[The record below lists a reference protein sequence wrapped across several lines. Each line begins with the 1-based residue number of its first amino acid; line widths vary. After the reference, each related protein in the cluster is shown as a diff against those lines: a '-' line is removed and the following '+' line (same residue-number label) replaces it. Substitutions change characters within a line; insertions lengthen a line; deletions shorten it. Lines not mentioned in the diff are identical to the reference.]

1 MPIKPDSRQIR
12 KRLANVR
19 IGTPADSTVEA
30 AIDAID
36 TEIVL
41 NDSTSTANAITK
53 FADATGKKIADSGI
67 LIDVSNN
74 ITGTAS
80 NTVQTSI
87 VTAVNAE
94 SIFTDSI
101 TTGSNASLP
110 APTAPIIRLTNV
122 TLSSLDG
129 IPAGIAGQ
137 QITIIN
143 DTATTILLNNDTGG
157 TAANRI
163 YTGLSKPL
171 SLKNTASVLLK
182 YDTILSR
189 WRVIGGSGS
198 GSGSGGAAGGELADL
213 MYSCAIRESFTDILN
228 GTTPTDVSAGK
239 TDANIFD
246 IANELMRMSYDASK
260 TVTGTSVNMTVSATP
275 SYTVKVGDVLI
286 YNGEARKISTVTSQ
300 TVYVLESAFSTNP
313 TTDVCCIS
321 QVVHTVDLNNFT
333 NGGLG
338 LSAASQYSGNIDEIM
353 LGYQDSAALND
364 IIPDFGSTATVAFSA
379 STDASSWTTNR
390 ARVSSL
396 SSSEVPVTCP
406 TSNAN
411 LYLRFFSN
419 AITGSGAVNLLSYKV
434 FFQKIV
440 GQSIGSNYNT
450 AFARPTSSIAQN
462 CSIGLVS
469 GKTRFTFTFPY
480 TRGLNSSEASGSVL
494 EVIANGQ
501 VVPRFTSGITDNTQA
516 YFTEINDT
524 TIEMDTNYTSAG
536 INFQFKVQRINVV
549 DTNTQNTIKNALHD
563 DLLDQ
568 SLDAQ
573 VVPTFLSA
581 VNAVPVVG
589 TSFRSDIT
597 GRASIPDLSAMLS
610 VQIGPQRMATQDIYT
625 LQSEFG
631 PAGQPVFAAVNDKFN
646 QIRFVGDWRST
657 TTTNGSKILSST
669 AFNITDYVE
678 VVFYGT
684 GLNMVTLYDGTVQNT
699 VYSVDGGSESANIH
713 PATNSAILSAR
724 NYSPNQVVK
733 VVSGLTLG
741 THTVKLRNNSAS
753 VDTHV
758 AGFEV
763 LTETTTLQ
771 VSPGTVMKGKY
782 KNALS
787 SLQTVAY
794 DTTFESGT
802 LGTKGGC
809 VLVYLKNDGTIGK
822 AVTPTDTTA
831 LYLASTSHVNEE
843 IIRTYNWR
851 EFGAGRAD
859 DFSLAIGTNTA
870 HTFTLD
876 DGITTLSNS
885 ASAQNSTFEG
895 LVIGSAANYMYLT
908 FIGTGLDILRY
919 DTVLSPDAT
928 VVTIDGVV
936 AGTLASIG
944 VANTL
949 NTTKIC
955 SGLPYGTHSIKFS
968 MATSATGS
976 IAFKNFIVYAP
987 KKPVLPVGSIEL
999 SQYYKVADYSATT
1012 SGAVGSVGSGVLRK
1026 MNGREFTYVGTW
1038 QALAIDNG
1046 NMDSGFN
1053 TGTVTATS
1061 YVEYSFFGTG
1071 IVHGCWFATGVA
1083 NATMTIDG
1091 LALNAGSNIGSTVSF
1106 IQSTSGVTL
1115 SAAGV
1120 FGGTAVAGHSRVS
1133 VSGLALGW
1141 HKVRMTQNTTIL
1153 YYADTFDIITP
1164 IHAPASLG
1172 PYVLQNT
1179 LSLGNNST
1187 VDLRKFNKKD
1197 LIQTSYNKLSK
1208 AIGVT
1213 SNPTG
1218 TTAFT
1223 PLTEMSI
1230 THFSTTGKIRIS
1242 AHFTSYNNTINVG
1255 SFVGIYVD
1263 GVAVGQQ
1270 AMYTASTV
1278 NQSLSQSLNNEFNVS
1293 IGQHKIDLYWQVGTG
1308 TLVSYQTSRNLIV
1321 EDV

>member
-1 MPIKPDSRQIR
+1 M
-12 KRLANVR
+12 
-19 IGTPADSTVEA
+19 DST
-30 AIDAID
+30 
-36 TEIVL
+36 
-41 NDSTSTANAITK
+41 
-53 FADATGKKIADSGI
+53 TGKLIQTSGVS
-67 LIDVSNN
+67 IDDANN
-74 ITGTAS
+74 ITGVAS
-80 NTVQTSI
+80 ETVVTSI
-87 VTAVNAE
+87 VTGVSAE
-94 SIFTDSI
+94 SITVDSS
-101 TTGSNASLP
+101 TTGANATLP
-110 APTAPIIRLTNV
+110 TPSTPIIKLTNA

-137 QITIIN
+137 QITLIN
-143 DTATTILLNNDTGG
+143 DTATTVLLNNDTGG

-182 YDTILSR
+182 YDTVLSR
-189 WRVIGGSGS
+189 WRVVGGSGS
-198 GSGSGGAAGGELADL
+198 GSGSSGSAGGELADL

-239 TDANIFD
+239 TDATIFD

-260 TVTGTSVNMTVSATP
+260 TVTGTSVNMTISATP

-313 TTDVCCIS
+313 TTGACCIS
-321 QVVHTVDLNNFT
+321 QAVHTVDLNNFT

-338 LSAASQYSGNIDEIM
+338 LSAASQYSGSIDEIM
-353 LGYQDSAALND
+353 LGYQDSATLND

-419 AITGSGAVNLLSYKV
+419 ATTGSGAVNLLSYKV
-434 FFQKIV
+434 FFQKVV

-480 TRGLNSSEASGSVL
+480 TRGLNSTEASGSIL

-501 VVPRFTSGITDNTQA
+501 IVPRFTSGITDNTQA

-524 TIEMDTNYTSAG
+524 TIEMDTDYTSAG
-536 INFQFKVQRINVV
+536 IDFQFKVQRINVV
-549 DTNTQNTIKNALHD
+549 DTNTQNTIKTALHD

-581 VNAVPVVG
+581 VNGVAVSG

-597 GRASIPDLSAMLS
+597 GRASIPNLSSILS
-610 VQIGPQRMATQDIYT
+610 VQMGPSRMATQDIYQ
-625 LQSEFG
+625 LQNEFG
-631 PAGQPVFAAVNDKFN
+631 PAGQTVFAAVNDKFN

-669 AFNITDYVE
+669 SFNITDYVE

-699 VYSVDGGSESANIH
+699 VASVDGGSEGANIH
-713 PATNSAILSAR
+713 PATNSSVLSAR
-724 NYSPNQVVK
+724 NYCANQIVN

-741 THTVKLRNNSAS
+741 MHTVKLRNNSAS

-763 LTETTTLQ
+763 LTQTTTLQ
-771 VSPGTVMKGKY
+771 VTPGTVMKGKY

-794 DTTFESGT
+794 DSSFESGT

-809 VLVYLKNDGTIGK
+809 VLVYLKNDGTIAK

-831 LYLASTSHVNEE
+831 LYLASTSHANEE
-843 IIRTYNWR
+843 IIRVYSPR

-859 DFSLAIGTNTA
+859 DFSRISYSGSVAAAG
-870 HTFTLD
+870 FTLD
-876 DGITTLSNS
+876 DGVTTLGANGTSINFSNTGKDGVS
-885 ASAQNSTFEG
+885 ANVTSDSIIF
-895 LVIGSAANYMYLT
+895 T
-908 FIGTGLDILRY
+908 FIGTGLDIECWNPNAAG
-919 DTVLSPDAT
+919 DTMT
-928 VVTIDGVV
+928 VSIDGG
-936 AGTLASIG
+936 AAILTGGRLYSGTTVSTA
-944 VANTL
+944 
-949 NTTKIC
+949 KIC
-955 SGLPYGTHSIKFS
+955 SGLPYGTHTVKILTANGAISDWYI
-968 MATSATGS
+968 TS
-976 IAFKNFIVYAP
+976 FIVYAP
-987 KKPVLPVGSIEL
+987 KKPSLPTGSIEL
-999 SQYYKVADYSATT
+999 AQYYKMASYVATASIPTYAGIVAQGTMRK
-1012 SGAVGSVGSGVLRK
+1012 VGL
-1026 MNGREFTYVGTW
+1026 REFTYVGAGW
-1038 QALAIDNG
+1038 SLAVSPDNSFNG
-1046 NMDSGFN
+1046 TRNIN
-1053 TGTVTATS
+1053 TGTAGD

-1071 IVHGCWFATGVA
+1071 VEIGQYFANALTNTYTLDGSTNFTPYTTSFVPSTGV
-1083 NATMTIDG
+1083 TG
-1091 LALNAGSNIGSTVSF
+1091 LTWTPSAGTVSGTP
-1106 IQSTSGVTL
+1106 STANHGILTI
-1115 SAAGV
+1115 
-1120 FGGTAVAGHSRVS
+1120 
-1133 VSGLALGW
+1133 SGLALGW
-1141 HKVRMTQNTTIL
+1141 HKIRKTNTSGVSMYI
-1153 YYADTFDIITP
+1153 DVMDIITP
-1164 IHAPASLG
+1164 IHAPVNLG

-1179 LSLGNNST
+1179 LALGNNNFI
-1187 VDLRKFNKKD
+1187 DLRKFNKKD
-1197 LIQTSYNKLSK
+1197 IALYSQGRSSQAFAISTPSVTSTALVPYADASISHYSATGKVRVEFYGGYNMANATTSGEMAIFVNGKSQSRNGNFQYQQNSVLSGQNITFFQTVNVP
-1208 AIGVT
+1208 IGV
-1213 SNPTG
+1213 N
-1218 TTAFT
+1218 
-1223 PLTEMSI
+1223 
-1230 THFSTTGKIRIS
+1230 
-1242 AHFTSYNNTINVG
+1242 
-1255 SFVGIYVD
+1255 
-1263 GVAVGQQ
+1263 
-1270 AMYTASTV
+1270 
-1278 NQSLSQSLNNEFNVS
+1278 
-1293 IGQHKIDLYWQVGTG
+1293 KIDICIKVNTGSVGFYLDRVFT
-1308 TLVSYQTSRNLIV
+1308 V
-1321 EDV
+1321 EDI